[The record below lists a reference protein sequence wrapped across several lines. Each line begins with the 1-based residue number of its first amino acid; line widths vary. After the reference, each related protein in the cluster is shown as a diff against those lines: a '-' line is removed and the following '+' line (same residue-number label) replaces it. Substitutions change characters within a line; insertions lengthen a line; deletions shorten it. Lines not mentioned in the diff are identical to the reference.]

1 MRYMICAPLV
11 LAFAGLTYAEDKI
24 DPAKLVGKWEDK
36 NPPKEGRVTMEFT
49 KGGSITI
56 IGMYKGVDLRADG
69 TYKVERNKITMS
81 LDSGTKYEMVIT
93 IDKLTDDEFTHTD
106 SEKKTKMFVKVKL
119 K

>member
-11 LAFAGLTYAEDKI
+11 LAFAGLTFAEDKI
-24 DPAKLVGKWEDK
+24 DPTKLVGKWEDK

-49 KGGSITI
+49 KNGNITI
-56 IGMYKGVDLRADG
+56 IGVYKGVDLRADG
-69 TYKVERNKITMS
+69 TYKVEGNKITMN
-81 LDSGTKYEMVIT
+81 LDSGTKHEEVIT

-106 SEKKTKMFVKVKL
+106 SEKRTKVFAKVKL